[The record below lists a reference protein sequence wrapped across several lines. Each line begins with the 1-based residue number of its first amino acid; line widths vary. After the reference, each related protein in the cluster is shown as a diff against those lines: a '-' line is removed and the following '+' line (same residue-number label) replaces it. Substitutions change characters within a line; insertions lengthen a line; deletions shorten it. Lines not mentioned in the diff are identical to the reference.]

1 MQRQER
7 HVQFIAGAIA
17 AVGAL
22 FLSASFFE
30 YSFLTTQ
37 PPGAYFLSA
46 LSFCFI
52 FAGLYFLIKAYR
64 GLLRPSGK
72 TITDVRIQAVE
83 KMQGTE
89 LLSQI
94 AKEDPDR
101 VVREKAIERLEEL
114 TASS

>member
-1 MQRQER
+1 MQRQEV
-7 HVQFIAGAIA
+7 HVQVIAGAIA

-37 PPGAYFLSA
+37 LPDAYFLSA
-46 LSFCFI
+46 LSICLI
-52 FAGLYFLIKAYR
+52 FGGLYFSVKAYR
-64 GLLRPSGK
+64 GLLKPSEK
-72 TITDVRIQAVE
+72 TITDVRIEAVE
-83 KMQGTE
+83 KMRGTK
-89 LLSQI
+89 LLHQI

-114 TASS
+114 TT

>member
-7 HVQFIAGAIA
+7 HVPFIAGAIA

-22 FLSASFFE
+22 LLSASFFD
-30 YSFLTTQ
+30 YPFLTTQ

-46 LSFCFI
+46 LSICFI
-52 FAGLYFLIKAYR
+52 FAGLYFSIKAYR
-64 GLLRPSGK
+64 GLLKPSGK

-89 LLSQI
+89 LLGQI
-94 AKEDPDR
+94 AREDPER

>member
-1 MQRQER
+1 MQRQEWYD
-7 HVQFIAGAIA
+7 QFLAGAIA

-22 FLSASFFE
+22 FLSASIFD

-46 LSFCFI
+46 LSICFI
-52 FAGLYFLIKAYR
+52 FAGLYFLIKSYR
-64 GLLRPSGK
+64 GLLKPSGK

-83 KMQGTE
+83 KMQSKD
-89 LLSQI
+89 LLNQI
-94 AKEDPDR
+94 AREDPES

-114 TASS
+114 AA

>member
-7 HVQFIAGAIA
+7 YDQFLAGAIA

-46 LSFCFI
+46 LSICLI
-52 FAGLYFLIKAYR
+52 FGGLYFLIKAYR

-83 KMQGTE
+83 KMQSKD

-94 AKEDPDR
+94 AREDPES

-114 TASS
+114 AA

>member
-1 MQRQER
+1 MQRRQELY
-7 HVQFIAGAIA
+7 VQFIAGAIA

-46 LSFCFI
+46 LSICFI
-52 FAGLYFLIKAYR
+52 FAGLYFSVKAYR

-83 KMQGTE
+83 KLQGTK
-89 LLSQI
+89 LLNQI
-94 AKEDPDR
+94 AREDPDR

-114 TASS
+114 TA

>member
-1 MQRQER
+1 MQRQEL
-7 HVQFIAGAIA
+7 HAQFIAGAIA

-37 PPGAYFLSA
+37 PPDAYFLSA
-46 LSFCFI
+46 LSICLI
-52 FAGLYFLIKAYR
+52 FGGLYFSVKAYR
-64 GLLRPSGK
+64 GLLEPSEK
-72 TITDVRIQAVE
+72 TITDVRIEAVE
-83 KMQGTE
+83 KMRGTK
-89 LLSQI
+89 LLRQI

-114 TASS
+114 TA